1 MLINCLNYRGIYS
14 YLNHAVF
21 SFHPN
26 LIYYFSGQ
34 ITAHLIISKRA
45 LVPSSLACGRK
56 LMIVSLILFVTF
68 FTTGQ
73 YFTSFYTVFELIS
86 DPFIPIY
93 MVIHKI
99 IWTLAFVSGAVYF
112 NLVFGNNSSNRKVSK
127 NGNVSKSDRLEG
139 RLSRTGR
146 KVSKSDLNRYSFWKG
161 MTRLTFSLYFI
172 NYIVIRTHFFNCR
185 FSYSRTFYDM
195 TTTVMHIHAYSVFV
209 AFFFHLWFIAPFDN
223 LIRSA
228 SKLQTN

>member
-34 ITAHLIISKRA
+34 ITAHLILSKRV
-45 LVPSSLACGRK
+45 LVPSSSASGRK
-56 LMIVSLILFVTF
+56 FKIVSLVLFVTF

-73 YFTSFYTVFELIS
+73 YFTSLYTVFKVIPDGLI
-86 DPFIPIY
+86 PMY
-93 MVIHKI
+93 MVVHKI
-99 IWTLAFVSGAVYF
+99 VWTLAFVSGAVYF
-112 NLVFGNNSSNRKVSK
+112 NLVFGKNNSDRKVSK
-127 NGNVSKSDRLEG
+127 NGNVSKSDRLER

-146 KVSKSDLNRYSFWKG
+146 KVSKSDLNRCSFWKG

-185 FSYSRTFYDM
+185 SSYDRTFYDM
-195 TTTVMHIHAYSVFV
+195 TTTVMHVHVYSVFV
-209 AFFFHLWFIAPFDN
+209 AFFFHLWFIAPFHN
-223 LIRSA
+223 LIRNG
-228 SKLQTN
+228 SKLQNN